1 MENIEIYKAVDADA
15 LNRCLE
21 IRNRVFTLERGVPK
35 EIEVD
40 EYDCPSKSCDHFLLI
55 FGKNDA
61 GTIRCLYT
69 ENNNIQIQRFCFL
82 KEYRGLG
89 LGRIVM
95 EYIEDYYKNRG
106 ISGIE
111 LDSKYEV
118 CGFYEKC
125 GYEKVSEVFIEASI
139 EHIKMRKRI

>member
-1 MENIEIYKAVDADA
+1 MLDNRNLYKYVM
-15 LNRCLE
+15 NE
-21 IRNRVFTLERGVPK
+21 G
-35 EIEVD
+35 D
-40 EYDCPSKSCDHFLLI
+40 EYDCPSKSCDHFLIVL
-55 FGKNDA
+55 GKNDV

-69 ENNNIQIQRFCFL
+69 ENKNIQIQRFCFL

-89 LGRIVM
+89 FGRIVM

-118 CGFYEKC
+118 YGFYEKC
-125 GYEKVSEVFIEASI
+125 GYEKVSEVFIEANI